1 MGRVRTVVAVAGVLG
16 AAAGRTARV
25 VVARRW
31 AGRGREP
38 AGARAGRWQVVTVDR
53 PAEEVLPARGWPE
66 PLRRLDGAV
75 DVTLRAA
82 PGDRGVELAARALPD
97 TTWPGFA
104 AHLVGDDPQLLVRQA
119 LWQVKQLVEA
129 GEVLRADRRPT
140 DRPARP
146 PG

>member
-1 MGRVRTVVAVAGVLG
+1 M
-16 AAAGRTARV
+16 
-25 VVARRW
+25 VARRW
-31 AGRGREP
+31 AARRRGP
-38 AGARAGRWQVVTVDR
+38 DGARTGRWQVVTVDR

-82 PGDRGVELAARALPD
+82 PGDRGVELAARPRPD
-97 TTWPGFA
+97 ATPPGFA

-129 GEVLRADRRPT
+129 GEVLRADRPST

-146 PG
+146 SG